1 MRYSTAFEI
10 GDYRPS
16 DVKVKINGNQL
27 VFKEKSAGETLI
39 KVITLP
45 EFVNPHTVELYLND
59 GSLFI
64 EAPVMF
70 DRLRMNYLNNVSSS
84 SNETSSSSTTNTSNT
99 ITENSQRDDFYNMA
113 SALLKGFESKPALED
128 APTSFAITE
137 TRINQNQPSAEITY
151 KFNVKAES
159 QQEDDSCCLV
169 RRPCPPP
176 CLPYIPCSPPPTPPV
191 LCLPA
196 PPPLPV
202 CPPKPTM
209 PCCTCNRTTTMAL
222 VPLGL
227 SKSTFSI
234 KEIQFDN
241 LYENSRCS
249 SSNSSSNTMT
259 AATTATTATATTTGT
274 ATTSTTCNTPV
285 SYMSRVNRTITSYST
300 APTITTTRNSFSEA
314 STSFTTPPPPPPSV
328 PIAYA
333 TRNSFVEQSKSIKS
347 SSSTTKTTT
356 TGASAGAA
364 AQTSTIINTTTVKTQ
379 PPSQPQ
385 PQPQSPSPITKV
397 SDITYKF
404 KLKEFRSQDIQVTFT
419 ENLKM
424 KIHAIRQTPDARGF
438 GNNFCN

>member
-1 MRYSTAFEI
+1 MENSMRYSTAFEI
-10 GDYRPS
+10 GDYKPS

-27 VFKEKSAGETLI
+27 IFKEKSAGETLI

-59 GSLFI
+59 GSLYI
-64 EAPVMF
+64 EAPVML
-70 DRLRMNYLNNVSSS
+70 DRLRMNYLNNVSGNSS
-84 SNETSSSSTTNTSNT
+84 SNEISSASSNT
-99 ITENSQRDDFYNMA
+99 ITENSNRDDFYNMA

-159 QQEDDSCCLV
+159 QQEDNSCCLV
-169 RRPCPPP
+169 RKPCPPP
-176 CLPYIPCSPPPTPPV
+176 CLPFVPCAPPV

-196 PPPLPV
+196 PPLPV
-202 CPPKPTM
+202 CPVKPAPPPPPPPPPM

-241 LYENSRCS
+241 LYESSRCS
-249 SSNSSSNTMT
+249 SSNSNS
-259 AATTATTATATTTGT
+259 ATATATAT
-274 ATTSTTCNTPV
+274 ATTTSTTCNTPM
-285 SYMSRVNRTITSYST
+285 SYLSRVNRTITSYST
-300 APTITTTRNSFSEA
+300 APTITRNSFSEA
-314 STSFTTPPPPPPSV
+314 STSFATPPPLPPQ
-328 PIAYA
+328 IAY
-333 TRNSFVEQSKSIKS
+333 TRNSFVEQSK
-347 SSSTTKTTT
+347 TTKTSTTTT
-356 TGASAGAA
+356 TGAGAT
-364 AQTSTIINTTTVKTQ
+364 AQTSTVVNTTTINTPPQTQ
-379 PPSQPQ
+379 PQQP
-385 PQPQSPSPITKV
+385 PTKI

-419 ENLKM
+419 ENIKM
-424 KIHAIRQTPDARGF
+424 KIHAVRQTPDARGF
-438 GNNFCN
+438 GNNFCKLT